1 MANRRYTSQFLY
13 QFEAYPVLL
22 NCNFIVD
29 SANGNGLGQRSLKG
43 EGFHNVYMNTTATPL
58 SGNPNPAPGLI
69 LVQFTDVYSRAISAS
84 NSIISPLGA
93 SSSATTARA
102 AETITSL
109 GTATLAQWRAVG
121 LPQGVTPS
129 VGISFVATTT
139 ATIGGGA
146 TIAPTASSGI
156 SHLEG
161 VGDASQDAASMMY
174 KTPTTGTTPNAIG
187 STTGGFQLI
196 QCLNSSNALT
206 APTDGTVIS
215 LQFLLSN
222 SSTTVKGQ

>member
-29 SANGNGLGQRSLKG
+29 NTNGNGLGQRSLKG
-43 EGFHNVYMNTTATPL
+43 EGFHQVYMHTTATPL

-69 LVQFTDVYSRAISAS
+69 LIQFSDVYSKLLASSGAIV
-84 NSIISPLGA
+84 SPLGA
-93 SSSATTARA
+93 SVTATTAAA

-109 GTATLAQWRAVG
+109 GTATLAQWQAVG
-121 LPQGVTPS
+121 LPLNVTPA
-129 VGISFVATTT
+129 VGVSFIATAS

-146 TIAPTASSGI
+146 TVAPSASSLI
-156 SHLEG
+156 DHFEG
-161 VGDASQDAASMMY
+161 VGDPSASASSMMY
-174 KTPTTGTTPNAIG
+174 KTPAAGTTINAIG
-187 STTGGFQLI
+187 SVNGGFELV

-206 APTDGTVIS
+206 APANGTVLS
-215 LQFLLSN
+215 FQFLLSN